1 MNQSKKDFPTMNS
14 SYNGGS
20 RLREMPGMARADE
33 CVQDHPV
40 SSSMVVFGLGIGLG
54 VLLVNAM
61 HSPRRS
67 RYEEVSDRGRHL
79 ASQVVAAVR
88 EAVPDMVRRQM
99 SSFR

>member
-1 MNQSKKDFPTMNS
+1 LNPLKKEILTMNS
-14 SYNGGS
+14 SNNGGS
-20 RLREMPGMARADE
+20 RLQEMPGMARADE
-33 CVQDHPV
+33 CVQDHPF

-61 HSPRRS
+61 QSPRRS
-67 RYEEVSDRGRHL
+67 KYEEVSDRGRHL